1 MAKNK
6 PTLAELDKNLMSHEY
21 DGIRELDNNLPPW
34 WIALF
39 IGSIVWAVGYM
50 WYYHVIIEDGG
61 QVAAYHLEMKAAEQ
75 AKVEYLQEK
84 ARADFLA
91 EINNTGKAAAAKG
104 SLLEAGEK
112 IWVANCVTCHAAD
125 GGGGIGPNMTDDY
138 WIHGG
143 DKTSIA
149 TTIRVGV
156 PAKGMI
162 SWEPI
167 LSPDQI
173 DQVSEFI
180 LSLQG
185 TTPANPK
192 APEGDKL

>member
-1 MAKNK
+1 
-6 PTLAELDKNLMSHEY
+6 
-21 DGIRELDNNLPPW
+21 
-34 WIALF
+34 
-39 IGSIVWAVGYM
+39 
-50 WYYHVIIEDGG
+50 
-61 QVAAYHLEMKAAEQ
+61 
-75 AKVEYLQEK
+75 
-84 ARADFLA
+84 
-91 EINNTGKAAAAKG
+91 
-104 SLLEAGEK
+104 
-112 IWVANCVTCHAAD
+112 
-125 GGGGIGPNMTDDY
+125 MTDDY